1 MNVTINRQARD
12 VMADKDELL
21 EQVKSEK
28 PVKNKILSL
37 PFLIIGFLVIVFG
50 AFMLYAMIHQHVTN
64 NSSSSQTS
72 TTTKTKRSSSKYV
85 AGKDYKITYS
95 NQGVID
101 KATLDKGLRASAPGE
116 GIDYL
121 MDTNKDTGANMAKI
135 EVYYNKDKNL
145 LVERLF
151 ENGYKDDEES
161 SRVVYDLSKE
171 KVVDLGISNDMNY
184 GGLPLV
190 YKWEKLTK

>member
-72 TTTKTKRSSSKYV
+72 TTTKTKRTSSKYV
-85 AGKDYKITYS
+85 AGKDYKITYN

-101 KATLDKGLRASAPGE
+101 KATLDKGLKVSYLK
-116 GIDYL
+116 DVDDL
-121 MDTNKDTGANMAKI
+121 MDTSSNGSNMAKV

-151 ENGYKDDEES
+151 ENGYKDDEDTHY
-161 SRVVYDLSKE
+161 VAYDLKNQEMFKDS
-171 KVVDLGISNDMNY
+171 LY
-184 GGLPLV
+184 GSEYLNQPLV

>member
-50 AFMLYAMIHQHVTN
+50 AFMLYAMIQQHVTN

-72 TTTKTKRSSSKYV
+72 TTTKTKRTSSKYV

-101 KATLDKGLRASAPGE
+101 KATLDKALENSNGKNISFM
-116 GIDYL
+116 
-121 MDTNKDTGANMAKI
+121 MDTSEDGGNMAKV

-151 ENGYKDDEES
+151 ENGYQGDQETT
-161 SRVVYDLSKE
+161 RVVYDISKGE
-171 KVVDLGISNDMNY
+171 IPDNGATPSLHYQGY
-184 GGLPLV
+184 PLV
-190 YKWEKLTK
+190 YKWEKLAK

>member
-72 TTTKTKRSSSKYV
+72 TTTKTKRTSSKYV
-85 AGKDYKITYS
+85 AGKDYKITYN

-101 KATLDKGLRASAPGE
+101 KATLDKGLKVSYLT
-116 GIDYL
+116 DVDDL
-121 MDTNKDTGANMAKI
+121 MDTSSNGSNMVKV

-151 ENGYKDDEES
+151 ENGYKDNQPTQT
-161 SRVVYDLSKE
+161 VGYDLSEE
-171 KVVDLGISNDMNY
+171 KMNLDKTDPVDYLNQ
-184 GGLPLV
+184 PLV

>member
-28 PVKNKILSL
+28 SVKNKILSL

-50 AFMLYAMIHQHVTN
+50 PFMLYAMTHQHVTN

-85 AGKDYKITYS
+85 AGKDYKITYN

-101 KATLDKGLRASAPGE
+101 KATLDKGLKVSYLT
-116 GIDYL
+116 DVDDL
-121 MDTNKDTGANMAKI
+121 MDTSSNGSNMVKV

-151 ENGYKDDEES
+151 ENGYKDNQPTQT
-161 SRVVYDLSKE
+161 VGYDLSEE
-171 KVVDLGISNDMNY
+171 KMNLDKTDPIDY
-184 GGLPLV
+184 LNQPLV

>member
-1 MNVTINRQARD
+1 MNVTINRQARN

-50 AFMLYAMIHQHVTN
+50 AFMLYAMTHQHVTN

-72 TTTKTKRSSSKYV
+72 TTTKTKRTSSKYV
-85 AGKDYKITYS
+85 AGKDYKITYN

-101 KATLDKGLRASAPGE
+101 KATLDKGLKASYLT
-116 GIDYL
+116 DVDDL
-121 MDTNKDTGANMAKI
+121 MDTSSNGSNMAKI

-151 ENGYKDDEES
+151 ENGYKDNQPTQT
-161 SRVVYDLSKE
+161 VGYDLSEE
-171 KVVDLGISNDMNY
+171 KMNLDKTDPVDYLNQ
-184 GGLPLV
+184 PLV

>member
-1 MNVTINRQARD
+1 MNATINIQARD

-50 AFMLYAMIHQHVTN
+50 AFMLYAMTHQHLTN

-101 KATLDKGLRASAPGE
+101 KATLDKGLKVSYLT
-116 GIDYL
+116 DVDDL
-121 MDTNKDTGANMAKI
+121 MDTSSNGSNMAKVA
-135 EVYYNKDKNL
+135 VYYNKDKNL

-151 ENGYKDDEES
+151 ENGYKDNQPTQT
-161 SRVVYDLSKE
+161 VGYDLSEE
-171 KVVDLGISNDMNY
+171 KMNLDKTDPVDYLNQ
-184 GGLPLV
+184 PLV

>member
-50 AFMLYAMIHQHVTN
+50 AFMLYAMTHQHVTN

-72 TTTKTKRSSSKYV
+72 TTTKTKRTSSKYV
-85 AGKDYKITYS
+85 AGKDYKITYN

-101 KATLDKGLRASAPGE
+101 KATLDNGLKVSYLT
-116 GIDYL
+116 DVDDL
-121 MDTNKDTGANMAKI
+121 MDTSSNGSNMAKV

-151 ENGYKDDEES
+151 ENGYKDDEDTHY
-161 SRVVYDLSKE
+161 VAYDLKNQEMFKGS
-171 KVVDLGISNDMNY
+171 LY
-184 GGLPLV
+184 GSEYLNQPLV

>member
-72 TTTKTKRSSSKYV
+72 TTTKTKRTSSKYV

-101 KATLDKGLRASAPGE
+101 KATLDKALENSNGKNISFM
-116 GIDYL
+116 
-121 MDTNKDTGANMAKI
+121 MDTSEDGGNMAKV

-151 ENGYKDDEES
+151 ENGYKDDEDTHY
-161 SRVVYDLSKE
+161 VAYDLKNQEMFKGS
-171 KVVDLGISNDMNY
+171 LY
-184 GGLPLV
+184 GSEYLNQPLV

>member
-72 TTTKTKRSSSKYV
+72 TTTKTKRTSSKYV
-85 AGKDYKITYS
+85 AGKDYKITYN

-101 KATLDKGLRASAPGE
+101 KATLDKGLKVSYLT
-116 GIDYL
+116 DVDDL
-121 MDTNKDTGANMAKI
+121 MDTSSNGSNMAKV

>member
-28 PVKNKILSL
+28 SVKNKILSL

-50 AFMLYAMIHQHVTN
+50 PFMLYAMTHQHVTN

-72 TTTKTKRSSSKYV
+72 TTTKTKRTSSKYV

-101 KATLDKGLRASAPGE
+101 KATLDKGLRSSTPGE
-116 GIDYL
+116 GVDYL

-151 ENGYKDDEES
+151 ENGYKDNQPTQT
-161 SRVVYDLSKE
+161 VGYDLSEE
-171 KVVDLGISNDMNY
+171 KMNLDKTDPVDYLNQ
-184 GGLPLV
+184 PLV

>member
-1 MNVTINRQARD
+1 MNATINIQARD

-50 AFMLYAMIHQHVTN
+50 AFMLYAMTHQHLTN

-101 KATLDKGLRASAPGE
+101 KATLDKGLKVSYLT
-116 GIDYL
+116 DVDDL
-121 MDTNKDTGANMAKI
+121 MDTSSNGSNMAKVA
-135 EVYYNKDKNL
+135 VYYNKDKNL

-151 ENGYKDDEES
+151 ENGYKDNQPTQT
-161 SRVVYDLSKE
+161 VGYDLSEE
-171 KVVDLGISNDMNY
+171 KMNLDKTDHVDYLNQ
-184 GGLPLV
+184 PLV

>member
-1 MNVTINRQARD
+1 MNATINRQARD

-50 AFMLYAMIHQHVTN
+50 AFMLYAMTHQHVTN

-72 TTTKTKRSSSKYV
+72 TTTKTKSTSSKYV

-101 KATLDKGLRASAPGE
+101 KATLDKGLKVSYLT
-116 GIDYL
+116 DVDDL
-121 MDTNKDTGANMAKI
+121 MDTSSNGSNMAKV

-151 ENGYKDDEES
+151 ENGYKDDEDTHY
-161 SRVVYDLSKE
+161 VAYDLKNQEMFKDS
-171 KVVDLGISNDMNY
+171 LY
-184 GGLPLV
+184 GSEYLNQPLV

>member
-72 TTTKTKRSSSKYV
+72 TTTKTKRTSSKYV
-85 AGKDYKITYS
+85 AGKDYKITYN

-101 KATLDKGLRASAPGE
+101 KATLDKALENSNGKNISFM
-116 GIDYL
+116 
-121 MDTNKDTGANMAKI
+121 MDTSEDGGNMAKV

-151 ENGYKDDEES
+151 ENGYQGDQETT
-161 SRVVYDLSKE
+161 RVVYDISKGE
-171 KVVDLGISNDMNY
+171 IPDNGATPSLHYQGY
-184 GGLPLV
+184 PLV
-190 YKWEKLTK
+190 YKWEKLAK

>member
-28 PVKNKILSL
+28 QVKNKILSL

-72 TTTKTKRSSSKYV
+72 TTTKTKRTSSKYV

-101 KATLDKGLRASAPGE
+101 KATLDKALENSNGKNISFM
-116 GIDYL
+116 
-121 MDTNKDTGANMAKI
+121 MDTSEDGGNMAKV

-151 ENGYKDDEES
+151 ENGYKDDEDTHY
-161 SRVVYDLSKE
+161 VAYDLKNQEMFKGS
-171 KVVDLGISNDMNY
+171 LY
-184 GGLPLV
+184 GSEYLNQPLV

>member
-72 TTTKTKRSSSKYV
+72 TTTKTKRTSSKYV
-85 AGKDYKITYS
+85 AGKDYKITYN

-101 KATLDKGLRASAPGE
+101 KATLDKGLKVSYLT
-116 GIDYL
+116 DVDDL
-121 MDTNKDTGANMAKI
+121 MDTSSNGSNMAKI

-151 ENGYKDDEES
+151 ENGYKDNQPTQT
-161 SRVVYDLSKE
+161 VGYDLSEE
-171 KVVDLGISNDMNY
+171 KMNLDKTDPVDYLNQ
-184 GGLPLV
+184 PLV

>member
-1 MNVTINRQARD
+1 MNATINRQARD

-50 AFMLYAMIHQHVTN
+50 AFMLYAMTHQHVTN

-72 TTTKTKRSSSKYV
+72 TTTKTKRTSSKYV
-85 AGKDYKITYS
+85 AGKDYKITYN

-101 KATLDKGLRASAPGE
+101 KATLDNGLKVSYLT
-116 GIDYL
+116 DVDDL
-121 MDTNKDTGANMAKI
+121 MDTSSNGSNMAKV

-151 ENGYKDDEES
+151 ENGYKDDEDTHY
-161 SRVVYDLSKE
+161 VAYDLKNQEMFKGS
-171 KVVDLGISNDMNY
+171 LY
-184 GGLPLV
+184 GSEYLNQPLV

>member
-1 MNVTINRQARD
+1 
-12 VMADKDELL
+12 MADKDELL

-101 KATLDKGLRASAPGE
+101 KATLDKALENSNGKNISFM
-116 GIDYL
+116 
-121 MDTNKDTGANMAKI
+121 MDTSEDGGNMAKV

-151 ENGYKDDEES
+151 ENGYKDDEDTHY
-161 SRVVYDLSKE
+161 VAYDLKNQEMFKGS
-171 KVVDLGISNDMNY
+171 LY
-184 GGLPLV
+184 GSEYLNQPLV

>member
-72 TTTKTKRSSSKYV
+72 TTTKTKRTSSKYV
-85 AGKDYKITYS
+85 AGKDYKITYN

-101 KATLDKGLRASAPGE
+101 KATLDKGLKVSYLT
-116 GIDYL
+116 DVDDL
-121 MDTNKDTGANMAKI
+121 MDTSSNGSNMAKV

-151 ENGYKDDEES
+151 ENGYKDDKES

>member
-1 MNVTINRQARD
+1 MNVTIIRQARD

-72 TTTKTKRSSSKYV
+72 TTTKTKRTLSKYV
-85 AGKDYKITYS
+85 AGKDYKITYN

-101 KATLDKGLRASAPGE
+101 KATLDKGLKVSYLT
-116 GIDYL
+116 DVDDL
-121 MDTNKDTGANMAKI
+121 MDTSSNGSNMAKV

-151 ENGYKDDEES
+151 ENGYKDDEDTHY
-161 SRVVYDLSKE
+161 VAYDLKNQEMFKGS
-171 KVVDLGISNDMNY
+171 LY
-184 GGLPLV
+184 GSEYLNQPLV

>member
-50 AFMLYAMIHQHVTN
+50 AFMLYAMTHQHVTN

-72 TTTKTKRSSSKYV
+72 TTTKTKRTSSKYV
-85 AGKDYKITYS
+85 AGKDYKITYN

-101 KATLDKGLRASAPGE
+101 KATLDKALENSNGKNISFM
-116 GIDYL
+116 
-121 MDTNKDTGANMAKI
+121 MDTSEDGGNMAKV

-151 ENGYKDDEES
+151 ENGYKDDEDTHY
-161 SRVVYDLSKE
+161 VAYDLKNQEMFKGS
-171 KVVDLGISNDMNY
+171 LY
-184 GGLPLV
+184 GSEYLNQPLV

>member
-64 NSSSSQTS
+64 NSSSSQTI
-72 TTTKTKRSSSKYV
+72 TTTKTKRTSSKYV
-85 AGKDYKITYS
+85 AGKDYKITYN

-101 KATLDKGLRASAPGE
+101 KATLDKGLKVSYLT
-116 GIDYL
+116 DVDDL
-121 MDTNKDTGANMAKI
+121 MDTSSNGSNMAKV

-151 ENGYKDDEES
+151 ENGYKDDEDTHY
-161 SRVVYDLSKE
+161 VAYDLKNQEMLKGS
-171 KVVDLGISNDMNY
+171 LY
-184 GGLPLV
+184 GSEYLNQPLV

>member
-72 TTTKTKRSSSKYV
+72 TTTKTKRTSSKYV
-85 AGKDYKITYS
+85 AGKDYKITYN

-101 KATLDKGLRASAPGE
+101 KATLDKGLKVSYLT
-116 GIDYL
+116 DVDDL
-121 MDTNKDTGANMAKI
+121 MDTSSNGSNMAKV

-151 ENGYKDDEES
+151 ENGYKDDEDTHY
-161 SRVVYDLSKE
+161 VAYDLKNQEMFKDS
-171 KVVDLGISNDMNY
+171 LY
-184 GGLPLV
+184 GSEYLNQPLV

>member
-1 MNVTINRQARD
+1 MNATINRQARD

-21 EQVKSEK
+21 EQIKSEK

-72 TTTKTKRSSSKYV
+72 TTTKTKRTSSKYV
-85 AGKDYKITYS
+85 AGKDYKITYN

-101 KATLDKGLRASAPGE
+101 KATLDKGLKVSYLT
-116 GIDYL
+116 DVDDL
-121 MDTNKDTGANMAKI
+121 MDTSSNGSNMAKV

-151 ENGYKDDEES
+151 ENGYKDNQPTQT
-161 SRVVYDLSKE
+161 VGYDLSEE
-171 KVVDLGISNDMNY
+171 KMNLDKTDPVDYLNQ
-184 GGLPLV
+184 PLV

>member
-1 MNVTINRQARD
+1 MNATINIQARD

-50 AFMLYAMIHQHVTN
+50 AFMLYAMTHQHLTN

-85 AGKDYKITYS
+85 AGKDYKITYN

-101 KATLDKGLRASAPGE
+101 KATLDKGLKVSYLT
-116 GIDYL
+116 DVDDL
-121 MDTNKDTGANMAKI
+121 MDTSSNGSNMAKVA
-135 EVYYNKDKNL
+135 VYYNKDKNL

-151 ENGYKDDEES
+151 ENGYKDNQPTQT
-161 SRVVYDLSKE
+161 VGYDLSEE
-171 KVVDLGISNDMNY
+171 KMNLDKTDPVDYLNQ
-184 GGLPLV
+184 PLV

>member
-1 MNVTINRQARD
+1 MNITINRQARD

-28 PVKNKILSL
+28 SVKNKILSL

-50 AFMLYAMIHQHVTN
+50 PFMLYAMTHQHVTN

-101 KATLDKGLRASAPGE
+101 KATLDKALENSNGKNISFM
-116 GIDYL
+116 
-121 MDTNKDTGANMAKI
+121 MDTSEDGGNMAKV

-151 ENGYKDDEES
+151 ENGYKDDEDTHY
-161 SRVVYDLSKE
+161 VAYDLKNQEMFKGS
-171 KVVDLGISNDMNY
+171 LY
-184 GGLPLV
+184 GSEYLNQPLV

>member
-37 PFLIIGFLVIVFG
+37 PFLIIGFLVIVFW

-72 TTTKTKRSSSKYV
+72 TTTKTKRTSSKYV
-85 AGKDYKITYS
+85 AGKDYKITYN

-101 KATLDKGLRASAPGE
+101 KATLDKGLKVSYLT
-116 GIDYL
+116 DVDDL
-121 MDTNKDTGANMAKI
+121 MDTSSNGSNMAKV

-151 ENGYKDDEES
+151 ENGYKDDEDTHY
-161 SRVVYDLSKE
+161 VAYDLKNQEMFKGS
-171 KVVDLGISNDMNY
+171 V
-184 GGLPLV
+184 
-190 YKWEKLTK
+190 

>member
-1 MNVTINRQARD
+1 MNATINIQARD

-50 AFMLYAMIHQHVTN
+50 AFMLYAMTHQHLTN

-101 KATLDKGLRASAPGE
+101 KATLDKGLKVSYLT
-116 GIDYL
+116 DVDDL
-121 MDTNKDTGANMAKI
+121 MDTSSNGSNMAKV

-151 ENGYKDDEES
+151 ENGYKDNQPTQT
-161 SRVVYDLSKE
+161 VGYDLSEE
-171 KVVDLGISNDMNY
+171 KMNLDKTDPVDYLNQ
-184 GGLPLV
+184 PLV

>member
-85 AGKDYKITYS
+85 AGKDYKITYN

-101 KATLDKGLRASAPGE
+101 KATLDKGLKVSYLT
-116 GIDYL
+116 DVDDL
-121 MDTNKDTGANMAKI
+121 MDTSSNGSNMAKV

-151 ENGYKDDEES
+151 ENGYKDNQPTQT
-161 SRVVYDLSKE
+161 VGYDLSEE
-171 KVVDLGISNDMNY
+171 KMNLDKTDPVY
-184 GGLPLV
+184 YLNQPLV

>member
-1 MNVTINRQARD
+1 MNVTMNRQARD

-50 AFMLYAMIHQHVTN
+50 AFMLYAMTHQHVTN

-72 TTTKTKRSSSKYV
+72 TTTKTKRTSSKYV
-85 AGKDYKITYS
+85 AGKDYKITYN

-101 KATLDKGLRASAPGE
+101 KATLDKGLKVSYLT
-116 GIDYL
+116 DVDDL
-121 MDTNKDTGANMAKI
+121 MDTSSNGSNMAKV

-151 ENGYKDDEES
+151 ENGYKDNQPTQT
-161 SRVVYDLSKE
+161 VGYDLSEE
-171 KVVDLGISNDMNY
+171 KMNLDKTDPVDYLNQ
-184 GGLPLV
+184 PLV

>member
-28 PVKNKILSL
+28 SVKNKILSL

-50 AFMLYAMIHQHVTN
+50 PFMLYAMTHQHVTN

-72 TTTKTKRSSSKYV
+72 TTTKTNRTSSKYV

-95 NQGVID
+95 NQGMID
-101 KATLDKGLRASAPGE
+101 KATLDKALENSNGKNISFM
-116 GIDYL
+116 
-121 MDTNKDTGANMAKI
+121 MDTSEDGGNMAKV
-135 EVYYNKDKNL
+135 EVYYNKDNNL

-151 ENGYKDDEES
+151 ENGYKDDEDTHY
-161 SRVVYDLSKE
+161 VAYDLKNQEMFKGS
-171 KVVDLGISNDMNY
+171 LY
-184 GGLPLV
+184 GSEYLNQPLV

>member
-1 MNVTINRQARD
+1 MNATINRQARD

-72 TTTKTKRSSSKYV
+72 TTTETKRTSSKYV
-85 AGKDYKITYS
+85 AGKDYKITYN

-101 KATLDKGLRASAPGE
+101 KATLDKGLKVSYLT
-116 GIDYL
+116 DVDDL
-121 MDTNKDTGANMAKI
+121 MDTSSNGSNMAKV

-151 ENGYKDDEES
+151 ENGYKDNQPTQT
-161 SRVVYDLSKE
+161 VGYDLSEE
-171 KVVDLGISNDMNY
+171 KMNLDKTDPVDYLNQ
-184 GGLPLV
+184 PLV

>member
-72 TTTKTKRSSSKYV
+72 TTTKTKRTSSKYV
-85 AGKDYKITYS
+85 AGKDYKITYN

-101 KATLDKGLRASAPGE
+101 KATLDKGLKVSYLT
-116 GIDYL
+116 DVDDL
-121 MDTNKDTGANMAKI
+121 MDTSSNGSNMAKV

-151 ENGYKDDEES
+151 ENGYKDDEDTHY
-161 SRVVYDLSKE
+161 VAYDLKNQEMFKGS
-171 KVVDLGISNDMNY
+171 LY
-184 GGLPLV
+184 GSEYLNQPLV

>member
-72 TTTKTKRSSSKYV
+72 TTTKTKRTSSKYV
-85 AGKDYKITYS
+85 AGKDYKITYN

-101 KATLDKGLRASAPGE
+101 KATLDKGLKVSYLT
-116 GIDYL
+116 DVDDL
-121 MDTNKDTGANMAKI
+121 MDTSSNGSNMAKV

-151 ENGYKDDEES
+151 ENGYKDDEDTHY
-161 SRVVYDLSKE
+161 VAYDLKNQEMFKGS
-171 KVVDLGISNDMNY
+171 LY
-184 GGLPLV
+184 GSEYLNQPLV
-190 YKWEKLTK
+190 YKWEKLKK

>member
-72 TTTKTKRSSSKYV
+72 TTTKTKRTSSKYV

-101 KATLDKGLRASAPGE
+101 KATLDKALENSNGKNISFM
-116 GIDYL
+116 
-121 MDTNKDTGANMAKI
+121 MDTSEDGGNMAKV

-151 ENGYKDDEES
+151 ENGYQGDQETT
-161 SRVVYDLSKE
+161 RVVYDISKGE
-171 KVVDLGISNDMNY
+171 IPDNGATPSLHYQGY
-184 GGLPLV
+184 PLV
-190 YKWEKLTK
+190 YKWEKLAK

>member
-37 PFLIIGFLVIVFG
+37 PFLIIGFLVIVFW

-72 TTTKTKRSSSKYV
+72 TTTKTKRTSSKYV
-85 AGKDYKITYS
+85 AGKDYKITYN

-101 KATLDKGLRASAPGE
+101 KATLDKGLKVSYLT
-116 GIDYL
+116 DVDDL
-121 MDTNKDTGANMAKI
+121 MDTSSNGSNMAKV

-151 ENGYKDDEES
+151 ENGYKDNQPTQT
-161 SRVVYDLSKE
+161 VGYDLSEE
-171 KVVDLGISNDMNY
+171 KMNLDKTDPVDYLNQ
-184 GGLPLV
+184 PLV

>member
-50 AFMLYAMIHQHVTN
+50 PFMLYAMTHQHVTN

-72 TTTKTKRSSSKYV
+72 TTTKTKRTSSKYV
-85 AGKDYKITYS
+85 AGKDYKITYN

-101 KATLDKGLRASAPGE
+101 KATLDKGLKVSYLT
-116 GIDYL
+116 DVDDL
-121 MDTNKDTGANMAKI
+121 MDTSSNGSNMAKI

>member
-28 PVKNKILSL
+28 SVKNKILSL

-50 AFMLYAMIHQHVTN
+50 PFMLYAMTHQHVTN

-85 AGKDYKITYS
+85 AGKDYKITYN

-101 KATLDKGLRASAPGE
+101 KATLDKGLKVSYLT
-116 GIDYL
+116 DVDDL
-121 MDTNKDTGANMAKI
+121 MDTSSNGSNMVKV

-151 ENGYKDDEES
+151 ENGYKDNQPTQT
-161 SRVVYDLSKE
+161 VGYDLSEE
-171 KVVDLGISNDMNY
+171 KMNLDKTDPVDYLNQ
-184 GGLPLV
+184 PLV

>member
-1 MNVTINRQARD
+1 MNATINRQARD

-50 AFMLYAMIHQHVTN
+50 AFMLYAMTHQHVTN

-72 TTTKTKRSSSKYV
+72 TTTKTKSTSSKYV

-101 KATLDKGLRASAPGE
+101 KATLDKALENSNGKNISFM
-116 GIDYL
+116 
-121 MDTNKDTGANMAKI
+121 MDTSEDGGNMAKV

>member
-50 AFMLYAMIHQHVTN
+50 AFMLYAMTHQHVTN

-72 TTTKTKRSSSKYV
+72 TTTKTKRTSSKYV

-101 KATLDKGLRASAPGE
+101 KATLDKALENSNGKNISFM
-116 GIDYL
+116 
-121 MDTNKDTGANMAKI
+121 MDTSDDGGNMAKV

-184 GGLPLV
+184 DGLPLV